1 MKVLLQLAARFPEL
15 VREPEPLPTI
25 VVRYV

>member
-1 MKVLLQLAARFPEL
+1 VLLQLAARFPEL